1 MLNEFFGT
9 WRSGLRSGRSSHPGP
24 VTAFEEV
31 SSTSMDGHVPQL
43 SAASFTTPAERPMPG
58 SARTPVAPVPVP
70 HPKQI
75 RDLFLGL
82 TGKDVEV
89 GPVDPVVPGRDPAV
103 VAVFVTDKLAT
114 GAAGA
119 CDLPLAAYAGAALGL
134 VPLPQAQEA
143 IGSGVL
149 PEDLTENFAEVVN
162 VLASVFNGGSDA
174 PHLKLYKVHGVGET
188 LPTDVAS
195 CLGYVVRRLDLRVD
209 VQGYGAG
216 RLSSVSIG

>member
-1 MLNEFFGT
+1 M
-9 WRSGLRSGRSSHPGP
+9 
-24 VTAFEEV
+24 
-31 SSTSMDGHVPQL
+31 
-43 SAASFTTPAERPMPG
+43 PAP
-58 SARTPVAPVPVP
+58 ARTYAVPVPVP

-89 GPVDPVVPGRDPAV
+89 GPVNPVVPGRDPAV
-103 VAVFVTDKLAT
+103 VAVFVTDKLGT
-114 GAAGA
+114 GAAVA

-134 VPLPQAQEA
+134 VPLPRAQEA
-143 IGSGVL
+143 IDDGVL
-149 PEDLTENFAEVVN
+149 PEDLTENFAEFVN
-162 VLASVFNGGSDA
+162 VMASVFNGPEA
-174 PHLKLYKVHGVGET
+174 PHLKLYKVHAVGEK

-195 CLGYVVRRLDLRVD
+195 SLGYVVRRLDLQVT